1 MPEYSFNEFKRCC
14 IENQFAV
21 KILKQPEDDAKFFGL
36 KTKGEIKNFIG
47 NDGLEDLNFINTKE
61 WENNPDKSFTILVD
75 AYEFKSRYKLGY
87 IAFMYNK
94 KTGFW
99 IVKSFHPS
107 INNSFVMELALRR
120 AGIIGEA

>member
-14 IENQFAV
+14 VENPFAV

-47 NDGLEDLNFINTKE
+47 NDGLENLNFINTKE

-75 AYEFKSRYKLGY
+75 AYEFRSRYKLGY
-87 IAFMYNK
+87 IAFMFNN

-107 INNSFVMELALRR
+107 INNNFLMALALRK
-120 AGIIGEA
+120 AGIIGEV